1 MATMTMKDQL
11 YMIDVR
17 KFNLKQI
24 DCVLTS
30 WQVMTVMGF
39 LYTFAIISVKVSV
52 LLLYRRIFTLHE
64 KWFQICWWANLI
76 LLVPCYITTALTLT
90 GLQVSMSN
98 SKKWGPN
105 NLSRYGSL
113 VLGIVNAVSDMA
125 VLMLPVAMVWR
136 LIMSKRERVAIVGIF
151 ALGLV

>member
-1 MATMTMKDQL
+1 MTMKDQL

-17 KFNLKQI
+17 ELNSIPAEFA
-24 DCVLTS
+24 LTH

-39 LYTFAIISVKVSV
+39 LYTFAIIFVKVSV
-52 LLLYRRIFTLHE
+52 LLLYRRIFTLQE

-76 LLVPCYITTALTLT
+76 VLVPCYITTALTLT
-90 GLQVSMSN
+90 GLQLSMSN
-98 SKKWGPN
+98 SNKWGKN

-113 VLGIVNAVSDMA
+113 VLGIVNAVSDIA